1 VKAGDKPLHT
11 IMWTALGYPAC
22 AVAVPLLMHKD
33 HLPAYMKARNEH
45 AKEGKQLNAEIC
57 DKSLQIKNEW
67 AFPLHISNGN
77 RYIALRNILCDQPHA
92 PSLLSCVHSV
102 ERSILTAFEP
112 LYAAWCRGEISDKEF
127 YQQYQQCVSVW
138 FEQYKETFANYIL

>member
-1 VKAGDKPLHT
+1 MQVQDKQATSGKGLHSELCDL
-11 IMWTALGYPAC
+11 ALGI
-22 AVAVPLLMHKD
+22 KD
-33 HLPAYMKARNEH
+33 
-45 AKEGKQLNAEIC
+45 Q
-57 DKSLQIKNEW
+57 W
-67 AFPLHISNGN
+67 VFPLHISNGN
-77 RYIALRNILCDQPHA
+77 RYIALQNILCDQPHA

-127 YQQYQQCVSVW
+127 YQHYQQCVSLW